1 MPAYMLTFLRVED
14 AETHA
19 RDYLPDA
26 HAILLNY
33 GGKPLAVTEDYDVI
47 EGSLPKGRLIL
58 MEFPNKQAAKD
69 YYLGPEHRPYKE
81 ILDSVASSDLAIFE
95 GTPAPL

>member
-26 HAILLNY
+26 HAILLKY
-33 GGKPLAVTEDYDVI
+33 GGKPLAITEHFDVL
-47 EGSLPKGRLIL
+47 EGNLPEGRLIL
-58 MEFPNKQAAKD
+58 MEFPSAQAAKD
-69 YYLGPEHRPYKE
+69 YYLGPEHAPYKA
-81 ILDSVASSDLAIFE
+81 ILDKVASSDLMVFE
-95 GTPAPL
+95 GLPA

>member
-19 RDYLPDA
+19 RDYLPEA
-26 HAILLNY
+26 HAILLKY
-33 GGKPLAVTEDYDVI
+33 GGKPLAVTEDFEVI
-47 EGSLPKGRLIL
+47 EGNLPKGRLIL
-58 MEFPNKQAAKD
+58 MEFPSKEAAKD

-81 ILDSVASSDLAIFE
+81 ILDKVASCDLAIFE
-95 GTPAPL
+95 GATTPN

>member
-19 RDYLPDA
+19 RDYLPEA
-26 HAILLNY
+26 HAILLKY
-33 GGKPLAVTEDYDVI
+33 GGKPLAVTEDFEVI
-47 EGSLPKGRLIL
+47 EGNLTKGRLIL
-58 MEFPNKQAAKD
+58 MEFPSKEVAKD

-81 ILDSVASSDLAIFE
+81 ILDRVASCDLAIFE
-95 GTPAPL
+95 GVTAPN

>member
-26 HAILLNY
+26 HAILLKH
-33 GGKPLAVTEDYDVI
+33 GGKPLAVTDDAEVI
-47 EGSLPKGRLIL
+47 EGNLPEGRLIL
-58 MEFPNKQAAKD
+58 MEFPTKEAARE

-81 ILDSVASSDLAIFE
+81 ILDKVASCEVAIFE
-95 GTPAPL
+95 GVQLPT